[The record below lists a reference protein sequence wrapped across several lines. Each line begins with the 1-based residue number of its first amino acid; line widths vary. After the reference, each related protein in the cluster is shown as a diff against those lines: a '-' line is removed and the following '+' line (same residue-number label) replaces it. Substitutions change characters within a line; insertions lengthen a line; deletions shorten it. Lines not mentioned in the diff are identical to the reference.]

1 MKRKLKLLL
10 FILFLFTSSFY
21 ISHPKGISAD
31 AGWDS
36 DYDSGYG
43 GSSGGGSYG
52 GGWYDDDDDYGYNR
66 NSSSYSGEP
75 LTGGEVMLLLIIT
88 GVLIAIPISINVAAD
103 RARIREDVDRRMSFY
118 TDSLIKDKELNEE
131 VFDLYK
137 KLNIAW
143 MNKDLEPVRHLLTD
157 EMYNTY
163 LMQIDELIEQGET
176 NVMKDFDFVTGG
188 IVSRRRYAGKD
199 TVTMLF
205 RVKCK
210 DYVIDSNKRVLR
222 GKKNLTCDY
231 LYELRLE
238 KSATKKSIVCP
249 SCGNTLE
256 NNDGVVCPHCETII
270 HTSTNRF
277 RLANKRMVYQTR
289 YKG

>member
-36 DYDSGYG
+36 DYDGGY
-43 GSSGGGSYG
+43 GGGSYG
-52 GGWYDDDDDYGYNR
+52 GGWYDDDDDYGYGY
-66 NSSSYSGEP
+66 NSNGTSYSGEP
-75 LTGGEVMLLLIIT
+75 LTGGELVLLLIVT
-88 GVLIAIPISINVAAD
+88 GVIIAIPISINIAAD
-103 RARIREDVDRRMSFY
+103 RARIREDVDRRMRYY
-118 TDSLIKDKELNEE
+118 TDSLIKDEELNDE

-137 KLNIAW
+137 ELNIAW

-163 LMQIDELIEQGET
+163 LMQIDQLIEQGET
-176 NVMKDFDFVTGG
+176 NVMKDFEFVTGG
-188 IVSRRRYAGKD
+188 IVYRRRYAGKE

-210 DYVIDSNKRVLR
+210 DYVIDSHNRVLR

-238 KSATKKSIVCP
+238 RSATNKSIVCP
-249 SCGNTLE
+249 SCGNILDYD
-256 NNDGVVCPHCETII
+256 DGVVCPHCETII
-270 HTSTNRF
+270 HTNTYKF